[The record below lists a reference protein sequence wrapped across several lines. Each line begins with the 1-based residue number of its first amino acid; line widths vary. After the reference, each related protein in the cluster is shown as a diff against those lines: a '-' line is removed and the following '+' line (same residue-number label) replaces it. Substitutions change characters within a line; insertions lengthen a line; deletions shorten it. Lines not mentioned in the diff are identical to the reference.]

1 MDLTKN
7 SSTQTKHHPMT
18 QTSYVLPDTY
28 HARLEAKTLGLQA
41 KHEAG
46 YDHYIE
52 KLVSCRNGTITPIMD
67 PTKNNSTQTK
77 PNPVIQ
83 TFYGHPKTYYER
95 MKAKNY
101 VYWPSITLAIMVIT

>member
-1 MDLTKN
+1 MDRTKN

-18 QTSYVLPDTY
+18 QTLHVLPDTY
-28 HARLEAKTLGLQA
+28 YARLEAKTLDLPA

-52 KLVSCRNGTITPIMD
+52 KLVNCRNGTITPIMD

-77 PNPVIQ
+77 PHPMIQ
-83 TFYGHPKTYYER
+83 TFYGHPNANDER
-95 MKAKNY
+95 MDAN
-101 VYWPSITLAIMVIT
+101 S